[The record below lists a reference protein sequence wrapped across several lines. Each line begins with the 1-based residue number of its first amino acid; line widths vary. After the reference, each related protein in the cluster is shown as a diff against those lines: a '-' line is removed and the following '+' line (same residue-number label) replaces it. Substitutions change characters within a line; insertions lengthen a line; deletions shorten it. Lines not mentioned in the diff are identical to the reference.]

1 MPAAQHFDPL
11 QLSTFSIMR
20 QFRTFSWK
28 DTHLKV
34 YGKEY
39 ELITEVLV
47 RERKRLEAY
56 ILRHPEFKNSLSP
69 VLLLPEAPVIVQ
81 RMARASEAT
90 GLGPMAS
97 VAGTLAQ
104 IAVEAARKAGCNE
117 AIVENGGDM
126 YIMSPSPVT
135 IGIYAGDNS
144 IGAQLAFHL
153 PPEDLPLAI
162 CSSSSVMGHSLSF
175 GDCELAT
182 VIAKDAA
189 LADSVA
195 TLTCNSIS
203 HETDVEQVLD
213 NVGKIEG
220 IRGILV
226 VKNSKIGLWGNLP
239 KLLRNQDNDTLAK
252 VTRDPL
258 SGFQSK

>member
-1 MPAAQHFDPL
+1 
-11 QLSTFSIMR
+11 MR

-34 YGKEY
+34 YGRDY
-39 ELITEVLV
+39 ELITRALV
-47 RERKRLEAY
+47 QERKKLEAY
-56 ILRHPEFKNSLSP
+56 ILRHPEFKDTLSP
-69 VLLLPEAPVIVQ
+69 IDLLPDAPEIAQ
-81 RMARASEAT
+81 KMAKASAAT

-104 IAVEAARKAGCNE
+104 IGVEAAKEAGCNE

-126 YIMSPSPVT
+126 YVMSPRPVT
-135 IGIYAGDNS
+135 IGIYAGENS
-144 IGAQLAFHL
+144 VGAQLAFHL
-153 PPEDLPLAI
+153 IPGELPLAI
-162 CSSSSVMGHSLSF
+162 CSSSSKMGHSLSF

-182 VIAKDAA
+182 VIAKDGA

-203 HETDVEQVLD
+203 NETDVEQVLD
-213 NVGKIEG
+213 TVGKIEG

-226 VKNSKIGLWGNLP
+226 VKNSRIGLWGDLP
-239 KLLRNQDNDTLAK
+239 QLVRNQDSETLDK
-252 VTRDPL
+252 ITKDPR
-258 SGFQSK
+258 SGF